1 MKNAIQS
8 TMKGGGRFA
17 TFPGAESERPL
28 LYEKKVPNNLK
39 QVVKDL
45 GGKDA
50 GFTIQDIQLQKPDGS
65 PVMVHGVTWSP
76 EAAARVLK
84 EGVKFRHGGSVER
97 QSDDNRRYL

>member
-1 MKNAIQS
+1 MKS
-8 TMKGGGRFA
+8 GGRFA
-17 TFPGAESERPL
+17 TFPGAESDKPL

-45 GGKDA
+45 GGKEA
-50 GFTIQDIQLQKPDGS
+50 GFDIRNIQLQDKDGN
-65 PVMVHGVTWSP
+65 PIVVHGVTWGP
-76 EAAARVLK
+76 QAAAKVLK